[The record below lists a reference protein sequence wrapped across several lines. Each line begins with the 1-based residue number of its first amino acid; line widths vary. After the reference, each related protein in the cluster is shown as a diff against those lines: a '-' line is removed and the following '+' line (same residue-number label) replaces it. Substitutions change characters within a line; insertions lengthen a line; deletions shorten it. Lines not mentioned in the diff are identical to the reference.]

1 MADDGGLIILEVRT
15 RAVGGGDVITRA
27 VVFAADD
34 KKLAVVYA
42 DIIAAQ
48 DVGGFVDAFG
58 NAGDEIVFFV
68 ELAGVHLDKVG
79 GYGYHWGDPF
89 LCGLGWCWPLPV
101 LVALARVF
109 FDLRPMQ
116 AGGFVRW

>member
-1 MADDGGLIILEVRT
+1 MRADLLCDVAFEHPDGQSVLTKSLTADDGGLIILEVRT

-68 ELAGVHLDKVG
+68 ELAGV
-79 GYGYHWGDPF
+79 
-89 LCGLGWCWPLPV
+89 
-101 LVALARVF
+101 
-109 FDLRPMQ
+109 
-116 AGGFVRW
+116 